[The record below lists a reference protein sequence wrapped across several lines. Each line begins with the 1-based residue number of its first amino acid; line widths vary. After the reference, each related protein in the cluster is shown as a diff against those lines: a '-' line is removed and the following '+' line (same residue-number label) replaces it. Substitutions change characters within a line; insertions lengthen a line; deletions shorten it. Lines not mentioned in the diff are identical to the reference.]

1 MNDEL
6 GLYAPKIA
14 QHNNLIRSYMHLGSL
29 EARIFTLLLKGV
41 KKDDTELKKVEIKV
55 SDIIGE
61 NPSGKAYQLLKDAC
75 DELMSKKL
83 DLLQVGV
90 NRKVANKND
99 YHKVGIV
106 QELQLDSGSGFVRG
120 LFTDRVQ
127 SYLVQ
132 LKKDYALADLEHLM
146 SLKSGYSHRIYWLM
160 KSYQSLGEVKISV
173 DEFKKMVCG
182 DKDELGSQVDKYPRY
197 YDFKKY
203 VILPAFE
210 DIGEMLKVEWHENKK
225 GKKTESLTFKFPQE
239 GKVSK
244 ALAKPVQGNLFDK
257 TNKSKYKKGESPKQ
271 YLKATSKLNLME
283 LMEIHK
289 DNYDEAIKARLND
302 GWYWNDDQTIL
313 FKD

>member
-6 GLYAPKIA
+6 ELYTPKIA
-14 QHNNLIRSYMHLGSL
+14 QHNNLIRSYMHLGGL

-55 SDIIGE
+55 SDIIGD

-75 DELMSKKL
+75 DELMSKRL
-83 DLLQVGV
+83 DLLQVGIS
-90 NRKVANKND
+90 KKAANKND

-127 SYLVQ
+127 SYLIQ
-132 LKKDYALADLEHLM
+132 LKKDYALADIEHLM

-173 DEFKKMVCG
+173 EEFKKMVCG
-182 DKDELGSQVDKYPRY
+182 DKDELGNQIDKYPRY

-210 DIGEMLKVEWHENKK
+210 DIREMLNVHWVENKK

-239 GKVSK
+239 GKISK
-244 ALAKPVQGNLFDK
+244 ITKPVQGSLFDK
-257 TNKSKYKKGESPKQ
+257 SNAKPKYKKSEAPKQ
-271 YLKATSKLNLME
+271 NLRATSKLKLVE

-289 DNYDEAIKARLND
+289 ENYEASIEARLND

-313 FKD
+313 YKD

>member
-1 MNDEL
+1 MNNEL
-6 GLYAPKIA
+6 ELYAPKIA

-29 EARIFTLLLKGV
+29 EARIFTLLLKGI
-41 KKDDTELKKVEIKV
+41 KKDDTELKNVEIKV

-75 DELMSKKL
+75 DELLSKKL
-83 DLLQVGV
+83 DLLQVGI

-160 KSYQSLGEVKISV
+160 KSYQSLGEVKLSV
-173 DEFKKMVCG
+173 EEFKKMVCG
-182 DKDELGSQVDKYPRY
+182 DKDELGNPVDKYPRY

-203 VILPAFE
+203 VIIPAFE
-210 DIGEMLKVEWHENKK
+210 DIKEMLSVEWVENKR
-225 GKKTESLTFKFPQE
+225 GKKTEALTFKFLQDD
-239 GKVSK
+239 KQMKS
-244 ALAKPVQGNLFDK
+244 ANKPTQGNLFGKPNK
-257 TNKSKYKKGESPKQ
+257 TKYKMVEPNKQ

-289 DNYDEAIKARLND
+289 DNYNEAIQARIRD
-302 GWYWNDDQTIL
+302 GWYWNEDETIL
-313 FKD
+313 YKD